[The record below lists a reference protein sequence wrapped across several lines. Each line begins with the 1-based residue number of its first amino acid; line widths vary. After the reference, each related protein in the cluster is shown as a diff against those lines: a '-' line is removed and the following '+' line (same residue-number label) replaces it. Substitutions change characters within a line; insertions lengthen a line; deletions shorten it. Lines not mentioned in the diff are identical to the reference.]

1 MNLLTR
7 LQLPRHCL
15 LAAGPCS
22 VQHMQCPPPSLPLHA
37 GSQFLEP
44 DGWFPN
50 HSPNPENKEAMA
62 ACTDAVNRSKV
73 GDIITWPDMLSMQAP
88 GSAGGSARLTSCLLC
103 SCLMQKVGRCCW
115 LAQA

>member
-1 MNLLTR
+1 MF
-7 LQLPRHCL
+7 
-15 LAAGPCS
+15 
-22 VQHMQCPPPSLPLHA
+22 A

-73 GDIITWPDMLSMQAP
+73 STTALRLSSAAKAKTGRAQLNLRQ
-88 GSAGGSARLTSCLLC
+88 GSGVKG
-103 SCLMQKVGRCCW
+103 
-115 LAQA
+115 